1 MGKIFAT
8 TSGKGGVGKSSTA
21 VGLSLAFA
29 RSGLSV
35 LLVDMDEGLG
45 CLDLLLGIAESA
57 VLDLTDALEAED
69 IKEIAYSCGE
79 ENLFL
84 IPAPKR
90 VVNVDGEKL
99 CEFAKKASALYDIV
113 IFDFPAGL
121 DFSLYTALP
130 KTALFLA
137 VSSPDPVCIRD
148 ASAVSENLADLG
160 LSSRMIINHFNLK
173 EHKKRKLS
181 SIDDI
186 IDTASIQLLGII
198 PESEEI
204 SLLSIKHN
212 IKKRGKTNKAFM
224 RIAGRLMNKNI
235 PLAKLKKIRS

>member
-29 RSGLSV
+29 RTGQSV
-35 LLVDMDEGLG
+35 LLIDMDEGLG
-45 CLDLLLGIAESA
+45 CLDLLLGIAETA
-57 VLDLTDALEAED
+57 VLNLSDALDSEN
-69 IKEIAYSCGE
+69 IKDIAYACEE

-84 IPAPKR
+84 IPAPTQVGQIDR
-90 VVNVDGEKL
+90 EKFSS
-99 CEFAKKASALYDIV
+99 FANEVSALYDVV

-130 KTALFLA
+130 KTALFIT
-137 VSSPDPVCIRD
+137 VSSSDPVCIRD
-148 ASAVSENLADLG
+148 ASAVSENLLELG
-160 LSSRMIINHFNLK
+160 LNSRLIINHFNLK
-173 EHKKRKLS
+173 EHKKRNLS
-181 SIDDI
+181 SIDDL

-204 SLLSIKHN
+204 SLLSTKHTL
-212 IKKRGKTNKAFM
+212 KTRGKTFKAFT
-224 RIAGRLMNKNI
+224 RVAGRLMNKNI
-235 PLAKLKKIRS
+235 PLAKLRRIRG

>member
-8 TSGKGGVGKSSTA
+8 TSGKGGVGKSSVA

-29 RSGLSV
+29 RSGKIV

-45 CLDLLLGIAESA
+45 CLDLLLGVAETA
-57 VLDLTDALEAED
+57 VLNLSDALESENVKDTAYPC
-69 IKEIAYSCGE
+69 KEN
-79 ENLFL
+79 NLFL
-84 IPAPKR
+84 IPAPTQ
-90 VVNVDGEKL
+90 VGQIDHEKFSQ
-99 CEFAKKASALYDIV
+99 FAKNVSALYDIV

-130 KTALFLA
+130 KTALFLT

-160 LSSRMIINHFNLK
+160 LNSRLIINHFDLK

-186 IDTASIQLLGII
+186 IDTASLQLLGII

-204 SLLSIKHN
+204 SLLSTRHT
-212 IKKRGKTNKAFM
+212 IKKRGKTFKAFT

-235 PLAKLKKIRS
+235 PLKKLKKIRG